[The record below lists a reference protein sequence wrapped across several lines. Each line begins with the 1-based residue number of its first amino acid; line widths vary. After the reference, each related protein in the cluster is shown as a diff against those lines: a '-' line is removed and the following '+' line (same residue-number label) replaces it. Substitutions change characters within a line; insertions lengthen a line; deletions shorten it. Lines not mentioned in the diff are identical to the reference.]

1 MKTVI
6 RILKMVMILAV
17 AAFPAIGFPQEDV
30 VGALDSLAWRQEIG
44 LVTLTPNEVAMVGFF
59 IPVWLDSSTGKV
71 TRLVTYEEVTPLV
84 TYEVAI
90 FDKDG
95 MLVGNTVV
103 EVPPDGFGMVRI
115 AATDITSIHPN
126 PLLTLNGSE
135 AKRIPLE
142 NGLLSLR
149 VTLWVHRKGINPF
162 TGEEVIF
169 KAKPARSIVSI
180 TTLGTDGAT
189 RATTSTVKWF
199 NESKGFGFITPGDGG
214 EGL

>member
-1 MKTVI
+1 MPTVI
-6 RILKMVMILAV
+6 RILKMVMILTV

-59 IPVWLDSSTGKV
+59 IPVWLDASTGKV

-84 TYEVAI
+84 TYEVDI

-95 MLVGNTVV
+95 ILVGNTVV

-115 AATDITSIHPN
+115 AATDITSIN

-142 NGLLSLR
+142 NGLLTLR
-149 VTLWVHRKGINPF
+149 VTLWVHRKGVNPF
-162 TGEEVIF
+162 TGEEVVF
-169 KAKPARSIVSI
+169 KAKPARSVVSM
-180 TTLGTDGAT
+180 TTLGPDGAT
-189 RATTSTVKWF
+189 LATTSTVKWF
-199 NESKGFGFITPGDGG
+199 NESKGFGFITPSDGD
-214 EGL
+214 EDL